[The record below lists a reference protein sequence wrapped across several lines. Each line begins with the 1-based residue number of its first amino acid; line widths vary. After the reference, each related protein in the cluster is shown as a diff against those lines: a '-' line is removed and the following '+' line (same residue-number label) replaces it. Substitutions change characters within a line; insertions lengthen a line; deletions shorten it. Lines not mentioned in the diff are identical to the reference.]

1 VLVHSS
7 LLRAPK
13 VEVFKKK
20 ERHEN
25 IEEGGALS
33 KRLVSQVDN

>member
-1 VLVHSS
+1 
-7 LLRAPK
+7 

-33 KRLVSQVDN
+33 KRLVSQVDNRRLASKLGM